1 MKDDSGDRPTNA
13 KEVLVEMKDI
23 SELMLDLAYSAVIF
37 GDAEIADEVMKLE
50 EEMDDL
56 LYRARISIMLGARSV
71 DDANKLSGVLQ
82 IASAAE
88 KISNAA
94 ADIAK
99 LVLVDS
105 RTSNRLKHD
114 IQSADETI
122 TSVKVYEGSK
132 LDSRTLGDL
141 QLETETGMRV
151 IAIKRGHKWIYAPER
166 DTVIFEGDI
175 LLARGPPEGIQ
186 DIRELAGCKPG
197 VREEKVISTS
207 KKLNAAISLI
217 IEMKDLS
224 ELIVGLAYSAVLFYS
239 NMLASEVKILEE
251 KMDEM
256 LLCLETTVL
265 EAAKEV
271 EDISEIQ
278 GIIPIG
284 ISTEII
290 SDAAYEIADIVLREI
305 ELHPVFMLAIRES
318 DEVVSKVDLRSGVL
332 NSDGKPLDIA
342 TVEDETG
349 MYVMAVRR
357 GNDRWIYDPD
367 PDLRL
372 KGGEA
377 LIVRGTRS
385 GEERLIKLWGIEPE

>member
-1 MKDDSGDRPTNA
+1 MKDDSSDRPTNA
-13 KEVLVEMKDI
+13 KKILVEMKDI

-37 GDAEIADEVMKLE
+37 GDAEIADKVLKLE

-94 ADIAK
+94 GDIAK
-99 LVLVDS
+99 LILVDS
-105 RTSNRLKHD
+105 RTSKRLKQD
-114 IQSADETI
+114 IQTADETI
-122 TSVKVYEGSK
+122 TYVKVYGDSK
-132 LDSRTLGDL
+132 LDSSTLGNL

-151 IAIKRGHKWIYAPER
+151 IALKRVRKWVYAPAS
-166 DTVIFEGDI
+166 DTAIFKGDI
-175 LLARGPPEGIQ
+175 LLARGPPDGIQ
-186 DIRELAGCKPG
+186 DIRDLAGCTPG
-197 VREEKVISTS
+197 IREEKVISTS
-207 KKLNAAISLI
+207 KKLNTAIGLI

-239 NMLASEVKILEE
+239 HMLASEVKVLEE
-251 KMDEM
+251 EMDEM
-256 LLCLETTVL
+256 LLRLEITVL

-271 EDISEIQ
+271 EDVSEIR

-318 DEVVSKVDLRSGVL
+318 DEVVSRVDLKTGVL
-332 NSDGKPLDIA
+332 YADGVPLDIA
-342 TVEDETG
+342 SVEDETG

-357 GNDRWIYDPD
+357 TNDRWSYDPD
-367 PDLRL
+367 PDVRL
-372 KGGEA
+372 KGGET
-377 LIVRGTRS
+377 LIVRGTRG
-385 GEERLIKLWGIEPE
+385 GEERLIKLWGVAT